1 MWNYLL
7 FSENESQLDRLKR
20 NQYNFNIILKFF
32 VDQEDFDSWLKQ
44 KNFYLYKKVLSK
56 IDRSNINF
64 EVERR
69 FFLSFIY
76 PYINWRT
83 ITNKRWEKIYELWY
97 FNYLSY
103 FVLNDYF
110 IKIDDFF
117 WWFWDE
123 WTYVSE
129 LNYNNTYLFLRKKFS
144 ILWNFIYN
152 FNDLK
157 KSPYFRKEDINY
169 LIQRYDSYFYM
180 IYSIFAYLDKKWN
193 EYQNISDKKVI
204 PESLY
209 EMLIEYKL
217 RWFKS
222 FFENFKKEYSA
233 FQSLENTTK
242 YKRNNFFE
250 KTIESTYKDVYK
262 SDQKILL
269 KSKDTFLKDKL
280 WYFDEHFFSLYW
292 LLLWNKS
299 KKWNSHMLDINE
311 YHQYLKEILDNFTS
325 FNFEFSEKNIFTLLY
340 WYSTY
345 FKFDHIF
352 DLKTLQV
359 ENIKKASEYHEEI
372 VSKIFERYNERLD
385 RYFSL
390 DVLKLYSNSIVNAYK
405 NRNFLRNVWNLNEC
419 ELDVF
424 NQGMSFERWL
434 QIFASNKTTNYSW
447 KFQYLLSYVFDLFFY
462 FQDFLILLKQLL
474 LFNKE
479 DINTYLKIKFSAL
492 NDFSFLAYFSRITQS
507 IIEYCSYDNFV
518 FDQKEEYKVI
528 VTYLKE
534 RMYSLRKDISLSL
547 IWKNWSNL

>member
-32 VDQEDFDSWLKQ
+32 VDQEDIDSWLKQ
-44 KNFYLYKKVLSK
+44 KNFYLYKKIFSK

-64 EVERR
+64 EAERR
-69 FFLSFIY
+69 FFLSFIH
-76 PYINWRT
+76 PYINWR
-83 ITNKRWEKIYELWY
+83 ILNNKRWEKIYELWY

-103 FVLNDYF
+103 FILNDYF
-110 IKIDDFF
+110 IKIDGLF

-123 WTYVSE
+123 WTFVAE
-129 LNYNNTYLFLRKKFS
+129 INYNHTYLLLKKKFS

-152 FNDLK
+152 FNDFK

-180 IYSIFAYLDKKWN
+180 IYTIFDYFDKKWN

-209 EMLIEYKL
+209 EMIIEYNI

-222 FFENFKKEYSA
+222 FFEDFKREYSA

-250 KTIESTYKDVYK
+250 QAIEWSYKEEDHK
-262 SDQKILL
+262 LKIHL
-269 KSKDTFLKDKL
+269 KSKDIFLKDK
-280 WYFDEHFFSLYW
+280 WSYFDEHFLSLYW
-292 LLLWNKS
+292 LLLWNKG
-299 KKWNSHMLDINE
+299 KKWNSYMFDINE
-311 YHQYLKEILDNFTS
+311 YHQYLKEILDNLTS

-372 VSKIFERYNERLD
+372 VSKIFEKYNERLD

-405 NRNFLRNVWNLNEC
+405 NRDFLRNVWTLREC

-424 NQGMSFERWL
+424 NQGMAFERWL

-479 DINTYLKIKFSAL
+479 DINNYLKIKFSAL

-507 IIEYCSYDNFV
+507 VIEYCSYDNFV

-528 VTYLKE
+528 VMYLKE
-534 RMYSLRKDISLSL
+534 RIYSLWKDISLSL

>member
-32 VDQEDFDSWLKQ
+32 VDQENFDSWLKQ
-44 KNFYLYKKVLSK
+44 KNFYLYKKVFSK
-56 IDRSNINF
+56 IDRSKINF
-64 EVERR
+64 EAERR
-69 FFLSFIY
+69 FFLSFIH
-76 PYINWRT
+76 PYINWRK

-97 FNYLSY
+97 FNHLSY
-103 FVLNDYF
+103 FILNDYF
-110 IKIDDFF
+110 IKIDSLF
-117 WWFWDE
+117 WWAFGE
-123 WTYVSE
+123 WTYISDIH
-129 LNYNNTYLFLRKKFS
+129 YNHPYVLLQKKFS

-180 IYSIFAYLDKKWN
+180 IYSMFDYFDKKLN

-204 PESLY
+204 YEFLY
-209 EMLIEYKL
+209 EMIIEYKL

-222 FFENFKKEYSA
+222 FFEDFKSEYSA

-242 YKRNNFFE
+242 YVRNNFFE
-250 KTIESTYKDVYK
+250 KCIKWSYKEEDHNL
-262 SDQKILL
+262 KIFL
-269 KSKDTFLKDKL
+269 KSKDTFLKDK
-280 WYFDEHFFSLYW
+280 WWSFDEHFLSLYW
-292 LLLWNKS
+292 LLLWNKA
-299 KKWNSHMLDINE
+299 KRWNSYMFDINE
-311 YHQYLKEILDNFTS
+311 YHQYLKEILDNLTS

-340 WYSTY
+340 WYSNY

-372 VSKIFERYNERLD
+372 VSKIFEKYNERLE

-405 NRNFLRNVWNLNEC
+405 NRDFLRNVWISREY

-424 NQGMSFERWL
+424 NQGMAFEKWL
-434 QIFASNKTTNYSW
+434 QIFASNRTTNYSW
-447 KFQYLLSYVFDLFFY
+447 KFQYLLSYIFDLFFY
-462 FQDFLILLKQLL
+462 FQDFLILVKQLL
-474 LFNKE
+474 LFDKD
-479 DINTYLKIKFSAL
+479 DINNYLKIKFSAL
-492 NDFSFLAYFSRITQS
+492 NDFSFLAYFSRITWS
-507 IIEYCSYDNFV
+507 LIEYCSYNNFD
-518 FDQKEEYKVI
+518 FDQKEEYKLI

-534 RMYSLRKDISLSL
+534 RIYSLRKEISLSL